1 MLQFVKKS
9 AYVIHEWPL
18 SGWRVYDAQAE
29 FKRQGLPNES
39 WRVTRINEKYE
50 LCDTYPRWGFF
61 FRQIKAKNQWPWW
74 FDKFSDNKFEVC
86 DTYPRKDFV
95 GNVHLYDTCCLQ
107 DCEPVLKFLI
117 ARFMYHSTWKC
128 LKSPAI
134 FDKKWV

>member
-74 FDKFSDNKFEVC
+74 FDKFSDNKFVVKS
-86 DTYPRKDFV
+86 DVNFYGKDYQTNLGEWQESTKNTVILTHGKIFL
-95 GNVHLYDTCCLQ
+95 GNEY
-107 DCEPVLKFLI
+107 
-117 ARFMYHSTWKC
+117 
-128 LKSPAI
+128 I
-134 FDKKWV
+134 FHTT